1 MPEVALIE
9 SPTNPRL
16 SENLP
21 ITILSTNSEGAKGRK
36 LNFFCRLFMTMAMV
50 SEKKRKK
57 RMRASV
63 VIYPYIMCKILIK
76 YASDSY

>member
-1 MPEVALIE
+1 
-9 SPTNPRL
+9 
-16 SENLP
+16 
-21 ITILSTNSEGAKGRK
+21 
-36 LNFFCRLFMTMAMV
+36 MTMAMV